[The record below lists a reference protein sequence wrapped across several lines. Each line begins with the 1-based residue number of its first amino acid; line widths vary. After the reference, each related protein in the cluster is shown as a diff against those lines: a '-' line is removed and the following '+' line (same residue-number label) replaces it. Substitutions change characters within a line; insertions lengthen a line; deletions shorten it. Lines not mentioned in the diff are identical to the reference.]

1 MPQDWKKTA
10 ERILAAIERK
20 YIPADILSGERY
32 NALTQWQKFT
42 VLSWAQQWEQD
53 GHTPS
58 RADYEELLT
67 YAENE
72 SEDFI
77 TL

>member
-20 YIPADILSGERY
+20 YIPADILSGDRY

-42 VLSWAQQWEQD
+42 VLSWAQTWEQD

-67 YAENE
+67 MAENE